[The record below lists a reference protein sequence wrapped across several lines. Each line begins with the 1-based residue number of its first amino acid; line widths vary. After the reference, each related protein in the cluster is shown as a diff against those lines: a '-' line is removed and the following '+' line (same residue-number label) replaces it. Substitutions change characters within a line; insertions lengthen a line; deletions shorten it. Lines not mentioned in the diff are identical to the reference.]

1 MIDKLLPGQPVQPTG
16 GVRPRMPG
24 ETRTKAAE
32 TGLAD
37 VSFRQLLDES
47 LRTTGGVKFSAHAVR
62 RLESRG
68 IQLSSDDVSAI
79 EEAVDRAADKGGRDS
94 LVLSPDY
101 AMVVNIPSRTVIT
114 AFDQQQLRENVV
126 TNIDSAVFVSQEG

>member
-1 MIDKLLPGQPVQPTG
+1 VIDKLLPGQPIQPTG
-16 GVRPRMPG
+16 PVRPRTPG
-24 ETRTKAAE
+24 ETTPQAPAGMPE
-32 TGLAD
+32 A
-37 VSFRQLLDES
+37 SFRQLLDES
-47 LRTTGGVKFSAHAVR
+47 LRTEGGVKFSAHAVR

-68 IQLSSDDVSAI
+68 IQLSPVDVSAI

-126 TNIDSAVFVSQEG
+126 TNIDNAVFVGQQG

>member
-1 MIDKLLPGQPVQPTG
+1 MIDKLLPGQPVQPSG
-16 GVRPRMPG
+16 GVRPQLPG
-24 ETRTKAAE
+24 ETRTAAAGTTPAE
-32 TGLAD
+32 

-68 IQLSSDDVSAI
+68 IQLSSADVSAI

-94 LVLSPDY
+94 LVLSADY

-114 AFDQQQLRENVV
+114 AFDQQQLRANVV
-126 TNIDSAVFVSQEG
+126 TNIDRAVFVSQSG